1 MLYKFLFPSKPD
13 GAATSAIL
21 LNVCY
26 IINSENYIW
35 CVINESRYRKV
46 V

>member
-13 GAATSAIL
+13 WSS
-21 LNVCY
+21 NVCY

>member
-1 MLYKFLFPSKPD
+1 MFYKFLFPSKPD

-21 LNVCY
+21 L
-26 IINSENYIW
+26 IENYIW